1 MGCADIRE
9 TQTANGWRVVHGI
22 DGGDVDLA
30 QVNEP

>member
-9 TQTANGWRVVHGI
+9 TQTANRWGGI

>member
-1 MGCADIRE
+1 MEWVAQIVE
-9 TQTANGWRVVHGI
+9 KLKPQTDGGGI

>member
-9 TQTANGWRVVHGI
+9 TQNRKQMEGGI